1 MYIQTVYKRYTGL
14 IRAILTITLVLYM
27 GVNAAIADPQPIT
40 GEAAPQISQKP
51 FDDIDIGSSY
61 YVQLKYLKDYKLIN
75 GYEDNTF
82 RPKNTINRAEAA
94 MAMSKALLDFEIPEN
109 SMKKCGEGGY
119 DDLPKDHWARAPIEK
134 LSILCIVHGY
144 TKDNNTIKIFQP
156 EKTINLAEAVKMV
169 MSIEMMKDK
178 NLKLPTSMKSSFKDV
193 EGSEWFA
200 PYIELA
206 KDKTLLTYS
215 TKMLIHPE
223 DDVTRGEFMDLLY
236 RALRTREPGHFFGRG
251 TFYSDFFEGR
261 GTSNDEIFTQ
271 NGYTAANKELPFN
284 TKLEV
289 TYLRN
294 GQKVQVRVNDR
305 GPFTP
310 SLSLD
315 MTRKAFSKLAN
326 PSEGIIPIEYQI
338 VTE

>member
-1 MYIQTVYKRYTGL
+1 V
-14 IRAILTITLVLYM
+14 

-40 GEAAPQISQKP
+40 GEAAPSTEQKP
-51 FDDIDIGSSY
+51 FDDIDVGSSY
-61 YVQLKYLKDYKLIN
+61 YVQLKYLKNHKLIQ

-109 SMKKCGEGGY
+109 ITKKVAEINY
-119 DDLPKDHWARAPIEK
+119 SDLPNDHWAHESIKK
-134 LSILCIVHGY
+134 LTTLGIVKGY
-144 TKDNNTIKIFQP
+144 TKKNDNTKTFQP

-169 MSIEMMKDK
+169 ISIEMLKDN

-193 EGSEWFA
+193 EGTEWFA

-261 GTSNDEIFTQ
+261 GTANDEIFTQ

-315 MTRKAFSKLAN
+315 MTRKAFAELAN